1 MHNSESFSEPSTMR
15 KRIVT
20 NRMASDRRTEGVDE
34 GMRSGE
40 SRGSAGESTSML
52 RHII

>member
-1 MHNSESFSEPSTMR
+1 MPGEE
-15 KRIVT
+15 VDDD
-20 NRMASDRRTEGVDE
+20 AEGVDE